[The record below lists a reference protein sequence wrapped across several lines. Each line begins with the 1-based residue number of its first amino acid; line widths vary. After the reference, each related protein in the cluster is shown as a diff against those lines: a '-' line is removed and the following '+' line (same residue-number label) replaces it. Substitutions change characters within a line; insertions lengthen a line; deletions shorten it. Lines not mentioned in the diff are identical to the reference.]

1 MFYPNRTPKIQTHK
15 GTALKEILN
24 YTIPKLYTGSEWYV
38 GFYAFDPLTGQMRR
52 KRIKINRIKSVADRR
67 RYATDLIKRLFDS
80 LEKGWNPWV
89 EAEIGTNY
97 YTFNDVCEKFR
108 AYLTKMYNDGN
119 YRDDT
124 YTGYISKLKNMR
136 EYNSD
141 FRRISIY
148 YIYQFDK
155 AFCNDM
161 LDYMYID
168 RNNSAQ
174 TRNNYL
180 AFLRAFS
187 QYCVSKGYL
196 NSKPTDGI
204 AAIAKRLI
212 KKQRTI
218 IPDNIVKNISN
229 YLYNHDRHFLLAC
242 NLLFYCFI
250 RPKEMSKLK
259 IENINVKNSTI
270 FIPGEIS
277 KNRGDAVISLP
288 TKVIKL
294 MLDLEIFKYP
304 ASNYIFSDDCIPG
317 TVKRIPKMFRDHW
330 EKVRTALNFQKG
342 YKFYSLKDT
351 GITSMLR
358 QYDSLTVRDQARHSS
373 LLMTDV
379 YTPHDIQEANKLI
392 IEHKGVL

>member
-1 MFYPNRTPKIQTHK
+1 
-15 GTALKEILN
+15 
-24 YTIPKLYTGSEWYV
+24 
-38 GFYAFDPLTGQMRR
+38 
-52 KRIKINRIKSVADRR
+52 
-67 RYATDLIKRLFDS
+67 
-80 LEKGWNPWV
+80 
-89 EAEIGTNY
+89 
-97 YTFNDVCEKFR
+97 
-108 AYLTKMYNDGN
+108 
-119 YRDDT
+119 
-124 YTGYISKLKNMR
+124 
-136 EYNSD
+136 
-141 FRRISIY
+141 
-148 YIYQFDK
+148 
-155 AFCNDM
+155 
-161 LDYMYID
+161 MYID

-187 QYCVSKGYL
+187 TYCVSKGYL

-212 KKQRTI
+212 KKTRTI
-218 IPDNIVKNISN
+218 IPNNTVKNIST
-229 YLYNHDRHFLLAC
+229 YLDEHDRHFLLAC

-250 RPKEMSKLK
+250 RPKEMSMLK
-259 IENINVKNSTI
+259 IENINIKGSTI

-277 KNRGDAVISLP
+277 KNKGDAVISLP

-304 ASNYIFSDDCIPG
+304 ASNYIFSDGCIPG
-317 TVKRIPKMFRDHW
+317 RTKRIPKMFRDHW
-330 EKVRTALNFQKG
+330 EKVRTALKFPKE

-358 QYDSLTVRDQARHSS
+358 QYDTLTVRDQARHSS

-379 YTPHDIQEANKLI
+379 YTPHDIQSANKLI